1 MADEKI
7 GERASEILEDML
19 TVQTQI
25 RLYHWGTKVYSKHI
39 ASGELYSKIDSFLD
53 KFVETY
59 MGKFNGGL
67 LKGLPFKYTEMNL
80 KLLNFN
86 DVDIVSS
93 LNEFKSFLGG
103 VCKWLSIISSNSN
116 SDLKNMIDELMGE
129 VNKTLYLFTLS

>member
-80 KLLNFN
+80 KVLNFN

-93 LNEFKSFLGG
+93 LNEFKFFLGG

>member
-25 RLYHWGTKVYSKHI
+25 RLYHWGTKVYARHI
-39 ASGELYSKIDSFLD
+39 ASGDLYKKIDSFVD

-67 LKGLPFKYTEMNL
+67 LKGVPFKYTEMNL
-80 KLLNFN
+80 KVLNFN
-86 DVDIVSS
+86 DMDIVSS
-93 LNEFKSFLGG
+93 LNEFKSFLAG